1 MSKGSGGGK
10 SGGGKGSGSNKRSE
24 SAKFKRLK
32 AQGKL
37 TPEQIKNKEDQIKHA
52 KARQE
57 GKGIE
62 REGKKLLEE
71 NRKTEIEEAQKKL
84 GDKAPK
90 IYNRKGQEVTADGTP
105 VEEVR
110 KAEVEKRA
118 KEQKVIDEADEEG
131 LTDLE
136 KEQRRET
143 PYGSNWFPDPQDFQF
158 RDALKIIQ
166 QLNTVRRVVQPGIG
180 GTIRNLLLIN
190 QGINRPI

>member
-24 SAKFKRLK
+24 AAKFKRLK

-37 TPEQIKNKEDQIKHA
+37 TPEQIQQKEDQIKHA
-52 KARQE
+52 KARQQ
-57 GKGIE
+57 GQGIAKE
-62 REGKKLLEE
+62 NEKIQQE

-90 IYNRKGQEVTADGTP
+90 IYNRKGEEVTADGTP
-105 VEEVR
+105 VEEAR
-110 KAEVEKRA
+110 KAEIEKRA

-131 LTDLE
+131 LTDFE

-143 PYGSNWFPDPQDFQF
+143 PYGGFSQPRDFQF
-158 RDALKIIQ
+158 RNALKIIQ

-190 QGINRPI
+190 QAINQPI

>member
-24 SAKFKRLK
+24 AAKFKRLK

-37 TPEQIKNKEDQIKHA
+37 TPEQIQQKEDQIKHA
-52 KARQE
+52 KARQQ
-57 GKGIE
+57 GQGIAKE
-62 REGKKLLEE
+62 NEKIQQE

-90 IYNRKGQEVTADGTP
+90 IYNRKGEEVTADGTP
-105 VEEVR
+105 VEEAR
-110 KAEVEKRA
+110 KAEIEKRA

-143 PYGSNWFPDPQDFQF
+143 PYGGFPVPRDFKF
-158 RDALKIIQ
+158 RDALKILQ
-166 QLNTVRRVVQPGIG
+166 AVPKYG
-180 GTIRNLLLIN
+180 GVALGSYLLK
-190 QGINRPI
+190 

>member
-24 SAKFKRLK
+24 AAKFKRLK

-37 TPEQIKNKEDQIKHA
+37 TPEQIQQKEDQIKHA
-52 KARQE
+52 KARQQ
-57 GKGIE
+57 GQGIAKE
-62 REGKKLLEE
+62 NEKIQQE

-90 IYNRKGQEVTADGTP
+90 IYNRKGEEVTADGTP
-105 VEEVR
+105 VEEAR
-110 KAEVEKRA
+110 KAEIEKRA

-143 PYGSNWFPDPQDFQF
+143 PYGGFPEARFFQF
-158 RDALKIIQ
+158 RDALKIMQ